1 MLIALLVITKSYQE
15 QLSEVYKPSH
25 ITPGGFPGM
34 SGALESHPKA
44 PCFFT
49 HPPQGACHLKCMAN
63 SHSLILSSML
73 SVRNFN
79 PEGELN

>member
-34 SGALESHPKA
+34 SGALETPKG
-44 PCFFT
+44 PLFLY
-49 HPPQGACHLKCMAN
+49 PPTPGG
-63 SHSLILSSML
+63 LSS
-73 SVRNFN
+73 
-79 PEGELN
+79 